1 MAALY
6 LDQVKAPLNL
16 CLTYKSQAL
25 LKVIYKIVLSKIL
38 LGSIGLLLATITRLF
53 K

>member
-6 LDQVKAPLNL
+6 LDQVKALLNL
-16 CLTYKSQAL
+16 CLMYKSQAL
-25 LKVIYKIVLSKIL
+25 LEAIYKIVQSKVL
-38 LGSIGLLLATITRLF
+38 LGSIGLLLEPIARLF